1 MKICPTC
8 KRSYADDL
16 LNFCLDDGSVL
27 TTAGNPAG
35 NIYVNQARPTA
46 VTPPT
51 PNTADMNYGLTPT
64 AVPAPARSRRGGLWA
79 IGILAVLLLL
89 CGGGALLFGIM
100 VANAP
105 VNKNSNTKIEV
116 GNKNDPKPD
125 GPAKGVNKIAISDW
139 AGVRDEG
146 ILQANGSESTMWSR
160 LKGHYFVM
168 VAPQKFS
175 TIGSNTSL
183 TVRNVNDENTS
194 IGFGLVFHSDVKPL
208 KQDYAFLID
217 SKRKRFRIARHK
229 DLKETDVVKW
239 TVSTAIKD
247 GDQQNVLEVHDLSG
261 MMEFFINGQKLTT
274 LRNEIGGTSGVPGLY
289 AGDAIKIG
297 FSELTVSN

>member
-27 TTAGNPAG
+27 TTAGNPSSEV
-35 NIYVNQARPTA
+35 YLNQARPTA

-51 PNTADMNYGLTPT
+51 PRTAEMNYGSAP
-64 AVPAPARSRRGGLWA
+64 APVPAKSSKRGAFWA
-79 IGILAVLLLL
+79 IGIFVALVVL
-89 CGGGALLFGIM
+89 CGGGATFFGIL

-105 VNKNSNTKIEV
+105 DDNSNNNVATNNRKNPPPDV
-116 GNKNDPKPD
+116 PKTGTNK
-125 GPAKGVNKIAISDW
+125 VNLSDW
-139 AGVRDEG
+139 AGVREDG
-146 ILQANGSESTMWSR
+146 TLQADGAESVMWSK

-175 TIGSNTSL
+175 TVGTNTSL
-183 TVRNVNDENTS
+183 TVRNINDENTS
-194 IGFGLVFHSDVKPL
+194 IGFGLVFHSDVRPL

-217 SKRKRFRIARHK
+217 SKRKRYKIVKHENI
-229 DLKETDVVKW
+229 KESDVVKW
-239 TVSTAIKD
+239 TVSTAIND
-247 GDQQNVLEVHDLSG
+247 GSQKNVLEVHDLSG
-261 MMEFFINGQKLTT
+261 MMEFYINGEKLTT
-274 LRNEIGGTSGVPGLY
+274 IRNDLGVTSGVPGLY

-297 FSELTVSN
+297 YSNLTVSD